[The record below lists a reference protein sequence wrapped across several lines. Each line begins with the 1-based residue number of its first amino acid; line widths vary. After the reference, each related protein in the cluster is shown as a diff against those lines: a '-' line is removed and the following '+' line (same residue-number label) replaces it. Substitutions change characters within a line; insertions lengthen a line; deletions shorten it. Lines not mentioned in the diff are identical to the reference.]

1 MMIYIK
7 CYLLKKYLDLSVM
20 HIISIKYSC
29 CLYIYL
35 FMCVYIS
42 VSLTM
47 YLFIHSPAKV
57 IDMNCIILQII
68 YQLLIQYQFLHTK
81 ESTTQK
87 NKSVQNSGRCQFLLE
102 HMLFML
108 LEILIKL
115 CFPPYL
121 SVSIIQALLTLRR
134 NVYVLFQWKHMTIRV
149 DTFFPSKIK
158 KNNNNVEEYPLAT

>member
-29 CLYIYL
+29 YLYIYL
-35 FMCVYIS
+35 LMCVYIS

-47 YLFIHSPAKV
+47 YLFIHSPTKV
-57 IDMNCIILQII
+57 IDMNCIILQIM
-68 YQLLIQYQFLHTK
+68 YLLLIQYQFLHTK

-87 NKSVQNSGRCQFLLE
+87 NKNVQNSGRCQFLLE
-102 HMLFML
+102 EHVLFML
-108 LEILIKL
+108 LEILVKL

-134 NVYVLFQWKHMTIRV
+134 NVYVLFKWKHMTIRV
-149 DTFFPSKIK
+149 YTFFPSKI
-158 KNNNNVEEYPLAT
+158 

>member
-29 CLYIYL
+29 YLYIYL
-35 FMCVYIS
+35 LMCVYIS

-47 YLFIHSPAKV
+47 YLFIHSPTKV
-57 IDMNCIILQII
+57 IDMNCIILQIM
-68 YQLLIQYQFLHTK
+68 YLLLIQYQFLHTK

-87 NKSVQNSGRCQFLLE
+87 NKNVQNSGRCQFLLE
-102 HMLFML
+102 EHVLFML
-108 LEILIKL
+108 LEILVKL

-134 NVYVLFQWKHMTIRV
+134 NVYVLFKWKHMTVRV
-149 DTFFPSKIK
+149 YTFFPSKI
-158 KNNNNVEEYPLAT
+158 

>member
-29 CLYIYL
+29 YLYIYL
-35 FMCVYIS
+35 LMCVYIS

-47 YLFIHSPAKV
+47 YLFTHSPTKV
-57 IDMNCIILQII
+57 IDMNCIILQIM
-68 YQLLIQYQFLHTK
+68 YLLLIQYQFLHTK

-87 NKSVQNSGRCQFLLE
+87 NKNVQNSGRCQFLLE
-102 HMLFML
+102 EHVLFML
-108 LEILIKL
+108 LEILVKL

-134 NVYVLFQWKHMTIRV
+134 NVYVLFKWKHMTVRV
-149 DTFFPSKIK
+149 YTFFPSKI
-158 KNNNNVEEYPLAT
+158 